1 MTTLG
6 IMSKTAIAALVLI
19 GSGLGGTVAADAA
32 ASHTYPPSC
41 KVLSVVTQ
49 TNDDINSANPNHVVT
64 DVKYWTRT
72 ITTLKCKGQVT
83 KIVGLWYPVR

>member
-1 MTTLG
+1 MTILTT
-6 IMSKTAIAALVLI
+6 MSKTAIAALVLL

-32 ASHTYPPSC
+32 ASHTYPPGC

-49 TNDDINSANPNHVVT
+49 TNPDINSANPNHVVT

-72 ITTLKCKGQVT
+72 VTTLRCKGKTTQ
-83 KIVGLWYPVR
+83 IVSAWYPVR